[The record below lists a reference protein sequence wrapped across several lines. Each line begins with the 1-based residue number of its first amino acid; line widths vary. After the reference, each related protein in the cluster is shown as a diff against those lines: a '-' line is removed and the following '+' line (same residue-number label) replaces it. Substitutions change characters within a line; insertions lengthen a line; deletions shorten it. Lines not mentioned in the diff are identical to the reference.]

1 MSTLPGQRAD
11 MLYFIVCGGLP
22 AAEALTFVR
31 LAQRAGWGVCHSR
44 LRRPPGSSTRP
55 SW

>member
-11 MLYFIVCGGLP
+11 MQYFIVCGGLP

-31 LAQRAGWGVCHSR
+31 LAQGPVGVSA
-44 LRRPPGSSTRP
+44 SS
-55 SW
+55 